1 VVLVFV
7 EVPEE
12 PVPPVAAPVPVPV
25 WPELVP
31 PVAAPLLGA
40 AGVAAPVPLLDD
52 DELLGVVE
60 EGVVLETS
68 SAVVDV
74 VSLEAAAAP
83 PIDVLAGA
91 TSACGFFGTT
101 SCVALLLPQA
111 DRPTVARSIRATAV
125 AGRRMGG
132 S

>member
-1 VVLVFV
+1 VVLVFGV
-7 EVPEE
+7 
-12 PVPPVAAPVPVPV
+12 VPPAPAPPVVVVALG
-25 WPELVP
+25 LVP

-52 DELLGVVE
+52 EDDDELLGVVE
-60 EGVVLETS
+60 DGVVLEPS

-74 VSLEAAAAP
+74 LSLEAAAAP

-91 TSACGFFGTT
+91 RSACGFFGTT
-101 SCVALLLPQA
+101 SWVALLPPQA
-111 DRPTVARSIRATAV
+111 DRPAVARSIKATAV